1 MKRIIS
7 LLVLLSILSGCTGAR
22 AGFSAKDAEIVIS
35 GVTLKPGME
44 YTEPALT
51 GWNDYAELVSCAYIG
66 MDRIYTYEK
75 VEVYTYPDGEKDF
88 VLEIVLLDSAATT
101 KGIKVGSTLADVEKA
116 YGDNYTQD
124 GFMIVYRDGQ
134 ITLSFLVLN
143 DKVEEI
149 HLGYLTE

>member
-1 MKRIIS
+1 MKKIIS
-7 LLVLLSILSGCTGAR
+7 LVVLLSILSGCTGVK
-22 AGFSAKDAEIVIS
+22 AGFTAKDAEIVVS

-51 GWNDYAELVSCAYIG
+51 GWSDYAELVSCAYVG
-66 MDRIYTYEK
+66 MDRIYTYDK
-75 VEVYTYPDGEKDF
+75 VEVYTYPDGENDF
-88 VLEIVLLDSAATT
+88 VLDIVLLDSASTS
-101 KGIKVGSTLADVEKA
+101 KGITIGSSLADVEKA
-116 YGDNYTQD
+116 YGEDYTQD